1 MPLPTV
7 NETNRCT
14 ARTKSRNLE
23 PCKNI
28 CAYSCKTCR
37 VHGARKPATI
47 MRGKQ
52 HPAYKDGSQT
62 LEAKAKYSAA
72 AVRLRTLEQIMVDAG
87 MVSAGFN
94 RTRGRKPF
102 KQK

>member
-7 NETNRCT
+7 TETNRCT

-23 PCKNI
+23 PCLNPR
-28 CAYSCKTCR
+28 AYECKTCR

-47 MRGKQ
+47 LRGKD
-52 HPAYKDGSQT
+52 HPAYTDGSQT
-62 LEAKAKYSAA
+62 LEARAKYSAA
-72 AVRLRTLEQIMVDAG
+72 ASRLRTLEQMMVGTG

-94 RTRGRKPF
+94 RTRGRKPLGH
-102 KQK
+102 K